1 MQSNNGD
8 LYFRAGIDLDGFNAG
23 ADAMERRT
31 DTLTSHVVSSAGQMD
46 DAISKIGGAFT
57 RIAGA
62 AGAGAFIKEMFNVRS
77 EMQNTEAMLRVFLGS
92 AEKAASFFK
101 QLQGY
106 AYNNVFEF
114 KDLAAQSAQLLAYGN
129 AVESVIP
136 TLNKLSEIAAGT
148 NVPLEELVSIWNK
161 VKVTDKMDSNTIYS
175 LGAKG
180 IDVRQAI
187 ADIKELETG
196 QKMLA
201 KEVDVTG
208 LKFQDLQK
216 IIDHVATDGG
226 MFDGMMQEKM
236 KTLGDSWGLMQDNL
250 TNMFNEIGEQNQGL
264 LKAGMDVGNYL
275 IENYQSVAKVL
286 GTLMVA
292 YGAAKAANIALN
304 IAQKNGTGVTVL
316 DNTVWAIRG
325 KLMQAEMQN
334 GKDVTSIIRQ
344 KVAAQKEE
352 IATLKAQI
360 TEEEHAELLQRNR
373 IDNLDQVLTST
384 QKARLAQM
392 GLTDA
397 GSDYLAVASSMLSK
411 EQQLS
416 MSQMDLTNNNQAY
429 INALKEKI
437 ALNKE
442 ELQNIDEIVEAAR
455 QNLATAE
462 NELDT
467 RIHLRDALKERLAG
481 LEEEKERLYET
492 GNASEYAEAC
502 AEAETVADQLNT
514 AEKNL
519 NSAAEAYNAAQ
530 TDLATAAEKRNT
542 LATNTNTTADK
553 VNTVQKN
560 ILSVAVNKLR
570 ISFQRLWLVMKA
582 NPIGAIITVA
592 TSLYAIISRF
602 ISKNKEA
609 REEQEAHNRA
619 MAEFTSET
627 DKAKSRVDSL
637 AAALQTAKQG
647 TKEYND
653 ALKEVNSLCKE
664 YNISNLNINST
675 LDEQRRKYDEL
686 KVAIDNATAARL
698 RDKYTD
704 DAFSKKQDREVEI
717 DTDLTE
723 EAGRHHTYI
732 AGTNLFGKDRLHRV
746 TSYYN
751 DALHILEKN
760 NQLGLLQA
768 RMKSLATDVA
778 MEVSTTED
786 ALQNI
791 YDLVKEFGAYYTYGD
806 DSKKVIAD
814 YFGKYVESAR
824 ETKKEVEGVNS
835 SMETFMKTLNAG
847 TNTTI
852 TSKNAMEEYRAA
864 VAEVKKLEDERAKN
878 NKTWTTDEAE
888 ANQKALE
895 TAKKKRDNLYKQLY
909 GDKSTQKASDERK
922 KYLASL
928 TKEEAMLIFDAEDAR
943 IAALQDGA
951 EKEMATLQ
959 NNFNRQMTELDFER
973 REIDKKRKEMKLPAI
988 NWEETD
994 PEKKTT
1000 EQLIDEQKRR
1010 ALEEA
1015 FDRNSKKVFDN
1026 EIEQRKKD
1034 YETYAKWVEN
1044 VGQDAADRH
1053 YDRLIEKGKSFAE
1066 FVENEIARLEDKAG
1080 TVGEDGNPIG
1090 LTDAE
1095 LAYLENLKAEKQRNQ
1110 AKSYASMEEDM
1121 AKEIAAATT
1130 LAEKLEIIN
1139 KWLEK
1144 IKGNGENSTARDN
1157 FLYKMSQQ
1165 RTELID
1171 EQNTQFNQTYEK
1183 YAKKRLMIERDYNRQ
1198 ISELNRQHRTL
1209 EAEEVKRS
1217 LENTLQELDT
1227 DFLKGLVSTVFKNP
1241 TKSNMREAMKT
1252 LQAIQKMSLKEF
1264 NAQFGTED
1272 FQFTQEQLDDIK
1284 NSISDVGT
1292 EIKKLGQ
1299 GYTLADAF
1307 REIRDGRIEG
1317 DMEKVARGTEYMQSA
1332 FSKFAS
1338 VVSTLSQALNDLA
1351 DASNNENLKKTAKTV
1366 NSVANVLTSTGSMA
1380 AAGAQ
1385 VGGGWGALVG
1395 AVLGLG
1401 TGIFSEVF
1409 KGSAEREERIAAAG
1423 EKGLEF
1429 QQNVADHLT
1438 SILGAVES
1446 LTDTVT
1452 SLNYEQYRST
1462 LLSLIEELKASQKQ
1476 WTEKNSDGKS
1486 YWSQV
1491 YDAIRGSSLSDVNG
1505 IRQEFG
1511 STDVHNIG
1519 NTSGIWQALVREG
1532 LISEEEAMERERQI
1546 LQGSQEEDWNS
1557 SVNNFLFGWIDDLLG
1572 NERTHTYH
1580 IDEDDYKELTAKS
1593 VANYINWMAG
1603 QFAEE
1608 QGRLIG
1614 ELRDLYSSNS
1624 YDSLEYYNKENE
1636 VYQSQLDYLKFQ
1648 RAWLAALG
1656 QDTTEIDR
1664 QIAEME
1670 HNMSESLQ
1678 HMAEGL
1684 YGMDM
1689 GSIINEW
1696 ISIFEE
1702 FGDNVD
1708 GAFNKIDQGIDKM
1721 IANMLRQ
1728 RLVIEPLMEQLTQ
1741 IFEDYKAEVGA
1752 DHKYTNED
1760 FIKIANRIREAK
1772 GDAYEGYQEYL
1783 RFLENLGINL
1793 DDITD
1798 TSTATG
1804 SLQNLSE
1811 ETGGVIAGRMNAAI
1825 IGISDGNNILRQS
1838 LLVQIETKNYTAQM
1852 ADDLRY
1858 IKQRMNGGTVRFNEN
1873 MNYGYSEVSM

>member
-236 KTLGDSWGLMQDNL
+236 KSLGDSWGLMQDNL
-250 TNMFNEIGEQNQGL
+250 TNMFNQIGEQNQGL

-286 GTLMVA
+286 GTLVVA
-292 YGAAKAANIALN
+292 YGAAKAAHIALN

-325 KLMQAEMQN
+325 NLLKVNAEG
-334 GKDVTSIIRQ
+334 GKNITASIRQ
-344 KVAAQKEE
+344 INAAQKEE
-352 IATLKAQI
+352 IATLKAAI
-360 TEEEHAELLQRNR
+360 TEQEHEEILRKSR
-373 IDNLDQVLTST
+373 IANLDDILEAT

-392 GLTDA
+392 GLNST
-397 GSDYLAVASSMLSK
+397 SEEYLPIAVSMLTR
-411 EQQLS
+411 EQQ
-416 MSQMDLTNNNQAY
+416 MQMAKADLTKNNQAY
-429 INALKEKI
+429 IEALRGVVGVHG
-437 ALNKE
+437 
-442 ELQNIDEIVEAAR
+442 DEINSIDDRIEAATKE
-455 QNLATAE
+455 LALAE
-462 NELDT
+462 KAA
-467 RIHLRDALKERLAG
+467 DAAAD
-481 LEEEKERLYET
+481 EKEQLEKKVKIYQDYYEASLNNI
-492 GNASEYAEAC
+492 NATDLQERQEALETAQSELEAAAKNAE
-502 AEAETVADQLNT
+502 
-514 AEKNL
+514 
-519 NSAAEAYNAAQ
+519 SAAE
-530 TDLATAAEKRNT
+530 TRNT
-542 LATNTNTTADK
+542 AQKKLNELQTKKNAVAEGVDAKATKANAVTKNLL
-553 VNTVQKN
+553 TV
-560 ILSVAVNKLR
+560 AAGKLR
-570 ISFQRLWLVMKA
+570 IGLKALWAVMKA
-582 NPIGAIITVA
+582 NPVGAVITVV
-592 TSLYAIISRF
+592 TSLYTIISHFINKSKEAKEAQAEENKEMAEFHKEVNAAKDRLNTLQVALSTATRGSAAYNQALKQVNDMCKEYNVELINTNDNLQTQKQKYDALKEAIEGVTAAKLREQFTTTAMQNQSNRNEETMGTFRENMQNKHIFKEGFRNVWGDEVKFNTMWSLMLNKAQEAASGDSHTYIAAVDDLIKAMQKISGFQIDRQGVAAGYLRNAFKGLVESAKEAQRDVQRADNALKIYEQTMNAHRGTVQEETTSVADLNRQLAEQEAIISR
-602 ISKNKEA
+602 
-609 REEQEAHNRA
+609 
-619 MAEFTSET
+619 
-627 DKAKSRVDSL
+627 
-637 AAALQTAKQG
+637 
-647 TKEYND
+647 
-653 ALKEVNSLCKE
+653 
-664 YNISNLNINST
+664 
-675 LDEQRRKYDEL
+675 
-686 KVAIDNATAARL
+686 
-698 RDKYTD
+698 
-704 DAFSKKQDREVEI
+704 
-717 DTDLTE
+717 
-723 EAGRHHTYI
+723 
-732 AGTNLFGKDRLHRV
+732 
-746 TSYYN
+746 
-751 DALHILEKN
+751 LEKKART
-760 NQLGLLQA
+760 GL
-768 RMKSLATDVA
+768 
-778 MEVSTTED
+778 
-786 ALQNI
+786 
-791 YDLVKEFGAYYTYGD
+791 
-806 DSKKVIAD
+806 
-814 YFGKYVESAR
+814 
-824 ETKKEVEGVNS
+824 TKKEEEELEAARQRKSDIEKRKKNMTGQS
-835 SMETFMKTLNAG
+835 A
-847 TNTTI
+847 NTTKKDADDRKKAI
-852 TSKNAMEEYRAA
+852 EQMTATEL
-864 VAEVKKLEDERAKN
+864 KLENERQA
-878 NKTWTTDEAE
+878 AII
-888 ANQKALE
+888 
-895 TAKKKRDNLYKQLY
+895 
-909 GDKSTQKASDERK
+909 STMRE
-922 KYLASL
+922 
-928 TKEEAMLIFDAEDAR
+928 
-943 IAALQDGA
+943 GA
-951 EKEMATLQ
+951 EKRQAQLRLEYQQRLQTIKAAEEEYSRQRKAAGESGDIDPNSAAGQSFAAQRLAAEMEYQ
-959 NNFNRQMTELDFER
+959 DKSMT
-973 REIDKKRKEMKLPAI
+973 
-988 NWEETD
+988 
-994 PEKKTT
+994 
-1000 EQLIDEQKRR
+1000 
-1010 ALEEA
+1010 
-1015 FDRNSKKVFDN
+1015 VFDN
-1026 EIEQRKKD
+1026 EIEERKQR
-1034 YETYAKWVEN
+1034 YEEYQRWVEA
-1044 VGQDAADRH
+1044 VGKDAANKQFEDLIAEGRTFEEWVNRQIE
-1053 YDRLIEKGKSFAE
+1053 RLNKKGQS
-1066 FVENEIARLEDKAG
+1066 EDL
-1080 TVGEDGNPIG
+1080 TVGEFDFAKDLMREKRAIQNGQ
-1090 LTDAE
+1090 AE
-1095 LAYLENLKAEKQRNQ
+1095 QSYKA
-1110 AKSYASMEEDM
+1110 MGEEM
-1121 AKEIAAATT
+1121 QKEIAAATT
-1130 LAEKLEIIN
+1130 LAEKLEIID
-1139 KWLEK
+1139 KWLSR
-1144 IKGNGENSTARDN
+1144 IKNNSDNSDARND
-1157 FLYKMSQQ
+1157 FLLNLSQQ

-1241 TKSNMREAMKT
+1241 TKNNMREAMKT

-1272 FQFTQEQLDDIK
+1272 YQITEERLANIK
-1284 NSISDVGT
+1284 SLIGDVGT

-1491 YDAIRGSSLSDVNG
+1491 YDAIRGSSLSDVNAF
-1505 IRQEFG
+1505 RQEFG

-1580 IDEDDYKELTAKS
+1580 IDEDDYKELTAES

-1636 VYQSQLDYLKFQ
+1636 VNQSQLDYLKFQ

-1728 RLVIEPLMEQLTQ
+1728 RLVIEPLMEQLTK

-1838 LLVQIETKNYTAQM
+1838 LLVQIETKNYMAQM
-1852 ADDLRY
+1852 ADELRY
-1858 IKQRMNGGTVRFNEN
+1858 IKQRMSGGTVRFNEN

>member
-250 TNMFNEIGEQNQGL
+250 TNMFNQIGEQNQGL

-286 GTLMVA
+286 GTLVVA
-292 YGAAKAANIALN
+292 YGAAKAAHIALN

-397 GSDYLAVASSMLSK
+397 DSDYLAVASSMLSK
-411 EQQLS
+411 EQQMS

-429 INALKEKI
+429 INTLKEKI

-442 ELQNIDEIVEAAR
+442 ELQHIDEIVEAAR
-455 QNLATAE
+455 QNLAAAE
-462 NELDT
+462 SELDT

-492 GNASEYAEAC
+492 GSASEYAEAC

-592 TSLYAIISRF
+592 TTLYAIISRF

-637 AAALQTAKQG
+637 SAALQTAKQG

-664 YNISNLNINST
+664 YNISNLNVNST
-675 LDEQRRKYDEL
+675 LDEQRKKYEEL

-717 DTDLTE
+717 DTDLAE

-732 AGTNLFGKDRLHRV
+732 AGTNLFGKNRFHRE

-751 DALHILEKN
+751 DALHMLEKN

-847 TNTTI
+847 TNTTT
-852 TSKNAMEEYRAA
+852 TSKNAMEEYRTA
-864 VAEVKKLEDERAKN
+864 VAEVKKLEEERAKN

-895 TAKKKRDNLYKQLY
+895 AAKKKRDNLYKQLY

-943 IAALQDGA
+943 IAAMQDGA

-1026 EIEQRKKD
+1026 EIEQRKRD

-1066 FVENEIARLEDKAG
+1066 FVENEITRLEDKAG

-1121 AKEIAAATT
+1121 AKEIEAATT

-1241 TKSNMREAMKT
+1241 IKSNMREAMKT

-1351 DASNNENLKKTAKTV
+1351 DASNNENLKRTAKTV

-1395 AVLGLG
+1395 AILGLG
-1401 TGIFSEVF
+1401 TGVLSEVF
-1409 KGSAEREERIAAAG
+1409 KSSAEKEEEIANNTKTA
-1423 EKGLEF
+1423 LDF
-1429 QQNVADHLT
+1429 QHQVSDQLLN
-1438 SILGAVES
+1438 ILNAVQS
-1446 LTDTVT
+1446 LDDTVT
-1452 SLNYEQYRST
+1452 SLNYDQYRDA
-1462 LLSLIEELKASQKQ
+1462 LLSLMNELREGHSLYKDGK
-1476 WTEKNSDGKS
+1476 DGKS
-1486 YWSQV
+1486 FWS
-1491 YDAIRGSSLSDVNG
+1491 YLYSAILGNSGNTGSAV
-1505 IRQEFG
+1505 FG
-1511 STDVHNIG
+1511 SGNLTTDIWDKFWQYGFISQGEAEQRWNEARHNSDSRTFWDWLDYIFSFG
-1519 NTSGIWQALVREG
+1519 TDDSQTFDPDLMKENTAES
-1532 LISEEEAMERERQI
+1532 M
-1546 LQGSQEEDWNS
+1546 
-1557 SVNNFLFGWIDDLLG
+1557 
-1572 NERTHTYH
+1572 
-1580 IDEDDYKELTAKS
+1580 
-1593 VANYINWMAG
+1593 ANYLNWYFG

-1608 QGRLIG
+1608 QKNLIDKLQ
-1614 ELRDLYSSNS
+1614 EL
-1624 YDSLEYYNKENE
+1624 YNKNSFNSLDIFNAEHD
-1636 VYQSQLDYLKFQ
+1636 VYNSQYRELDAYKRLYEMLGMTDTDEY
-1648 RAWLAALG
+1648 RALIK
-1656 QDTTEIDR
+1656 EIS
-1664 QIAEME
+1664 ELE
-1670 HNMSESLQ
+1670 HQMGESLQ
-1678 HMAEGL
+1678 NMTEGL
-1684 YGMDM
+1684 FGTDIQ
-1689 GSIINEW
+1689 SIVEDW
-1696 ISIFEE
+1696 ISIFQE

-1708 GAFNKIDQGIDKM
+1708 GAFAKIDEGLDRM
-1721 IANMLRQ
+1721 IANMLLKRN
-1728 RLVIEPLMEQLTQ
+1728 VVEPLLAQ
-1741 IFEDYKAEVGA
+1741 ISDIFVDYAKEVGK
-1752 DHKYTNED
+1752 DHEYTEED
-1760 FIKIANRIREAK
+1760 FKILGERIRDAK
-1772 GDAYEGYQEYL
+1772 TDAYDAYQLYL
-1783 RFLENLGINL
+1783 NALDAAGISL
-1793 DDITD
+1793 DSLFDQ
-1798 TSTATG
+1798 STMVG
-1804 SLQNLSE
+1804 SLQNLTE
-1811 ETGGVIAGRMNAAI
+1811 ETGGVIAGRMNAAVI
-1825 IGISDGNNILRQS
+1825 NIAEGNNILRQS
-1838 LLVQIETKNYTAQM
+1838 LLVQIETNNYTAQM